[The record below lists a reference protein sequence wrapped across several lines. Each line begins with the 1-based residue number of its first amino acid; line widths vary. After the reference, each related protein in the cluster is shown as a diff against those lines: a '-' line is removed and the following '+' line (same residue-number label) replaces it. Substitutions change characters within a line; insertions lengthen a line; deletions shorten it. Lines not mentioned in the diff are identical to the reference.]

1 MRKILYFPELLI
13 LLLTLMSQACQLKT
27 ERPVHAEKNSVY
39 YWKTVLKLDSV
50 SLRFIENHDIG
61 RVYLRMFDVAD
72 DLGNLPE
79 DRTAPNA
86 SVKVNWNEYN
96 LLQDSLKNME
106 FVPVVYITL
115 DALKRMNGCE
125 GVLAEN
131 IVTRVK
137 NMCSYNG
144 LPNVEE
150 LQLDCDWTVSTEQ
163 SFFNLCDS
171 VKQSIASQKLPWRL
185 SSTIRL
191 HQLARKAP
199 PVDNGVLMV
208 YNTGNF
214 NNPDANN
221 SILDVADV
229 KPYLKRL
236 RSYPL
241 HLDVAYPTYSWQL
254 MFHKRRFAGLLSGV
268 AVDDTTCFQ
277 RIASNRY
284 VALKDIPY
292 NDRIIRKGDV
302 IRHEQSA
309 SQNILNVKTM
319 IEEKFSGKPHS
330 NILYHLDS
338 KNLSNY
344 SDNEINDMLSTGR

>member
-1 MRKILYFPELLI
+1 MKYLLFTFAS
-13 LLLTLMSQACQLKT
+13 LLLTASSCNLRHET
-27 ERPVHAEKNSVY
+27 PRPVHAEKNSVY
-39 YWKTVLKLDSV
+39 YWKTVWELDSA
-50 SLRFIENHDIG
+50 SLRFIESHDIG
-61 RVYLRMFDVAD
+61 RVYLRMFDVVGD
-72 DLGNLPE
+72 IGNLPE
-79 DRTAPNA
+79 YRTVPNA
-86 SVKVNWNEYN
+86 SVKVSRDEYSF
-96 LLQDSLKNME
+96 LQDSLKNME

-137 NMCSYNG
+137 NMCSYND
-144 LPNVEE
+144 LPNVGE

-171 VKQSIASQKLPWRL
+171 VKRSIASQELPWRL

-214 NNPDANN
+214 NDPDAHN
-221 SILDVADV
+221 SILDAEDV
-229 KPYLKRL
+229 KPYLRRL
-236 RSYPL
+236 PSYPL

-254 MFHKRRFAGLLSGV
+254 LFHKRGFAGLLGGV
-268 AVDDTTCFQ
+268 AVDDTVCFQ
-277 RIASNRY
+277 RIESNRY
-284 VALKDIPY
+284 VALKDLPH
-292 NDRIIRKGDV
+292 NGRIIRKGDM

-309 SQNILNVKTM
+309 PQDILKVKAM
-319 IEEKFSGKPHS
+319 IEEKLSGRPHS

-344 SDNEINDMLSTGR
+344 SDNEIDSMLSTGR